1 MSHRMHSPMSPA
13 SPVSPVSPDTPATPV
28 TPDLPPSLAPPLPQ
42 EIASLLT
49 IILTTSPTPSAPGTD
64 LVATVLASFRAHC
77 PALLACPVIV
87 VFDTYD
93 HIGPQLRLKKG
104 CVTPVEAAHYETYKA
119 NVKAL
124 VKGTW
129 SAGDAIEEVEEE
141 EQGLAEYGSS
151 FRVDNCSVPFTIN
164 RTAGGRVVFIEPKIR
179 LGFGLGVRT
188 ALRTAATPYVWVQQH
203 DWTLAADIP
212 LASMLDAMRTSE
224 QAMGDDDVVAKGFVD
239 VELPI
244 GPQLDAPT
252 DPSADSPPTNSPPTV
267 SPASSASSVSLFLD
281 SSVPVPIRYICLPAV
296 RMLRYASSAH
306 AIGFPTLRALTAA
319 FKREVPTSSSSSPSS
334 TMSPDL
340 CGSLSTAPGTG
351 PGLGSGHRIPLTPLF
366 FWHDKTHIA
375 SRAHYLRR
383 VFPTRL
389 AISRGDF
396 IEDHIGQRARD
407 QMKRDPA
414 AWHRW
419 ACWLYYPEQGTQ
431 LCLRHLQGRT
441 WRGQEQEQAMRSQY
455 VKRNMSA
462 SSAAATKETGC
473 EK

>member
-1 MSHRMHSPMSPA
+1 MLSSDGSVNQI
-13 SPVSPVSPDTPATPV
+13 SQVSSDSPATPV
-28 TPDLPPSLAPPLPQ
+28 TPDLPPLLAPPPPE

-49 IILTTSPTPSAPGTD
+49 IVLTTSPTPSAPGTD
-64 LVATVLASFRAHC
+64 LVAAVIASFRAHC

-104 CVTPVEAAHYETYKA
+104 WVTPVEAAHYETYKA

-124 VKGTW
+124 LTDTW
-129 SAGDAIEEVEEE
+129 GAGGATEEVEEE
-141 EQGLAEYGSS
+141 KQGLAEYGSS
-151 FRVDNCSVPFTIN
+151 FRVDNCSVPFTIV
-164 RTAGGRVVFIEPKIR
+164 RTAGGRVTFIDPKIR

-212 LASMLDAMRTSE
+212 LAAMLDAMRSSE
-224 QAMGDDDVVAKGFVD
+224 LAMGDDDVVAKSFVD
-239 VELPI
+239 ADLPI
-244 GPQLDAPT
+244 GPELDAPA
-252 DPSADSPPTNSPPTV
+252 DPSADSPLTTSPPTV
-267 SPASSASSVSLFLD
+267 SPTSSASSVSPFLD

-296 RMLRYASSAH
+296 RMLRYAASAH
-306 AIGFPTLRALTAA
+306 AIGFPTLRALTEA

-334 TMSPDL
+334 TISPDL
-340 CGSLSTAPGTG
+340 CGSSNATSSD
-351 PGLGSGHRIPLTPLF
+351 LGSGHRIPLTPLF

-455 VKRNMSA
+455 MKRNLSA
-462 SSAAATKETGC
+462 SSAAATKKTGC
-473 EK
+473 KMRAVS